1 MRFEWPSDEEFQG
14 GQQAAAMDEKD
25 RPLLPEGTH
34 TVSIVWAGEQVRDWA
49 KHEKDNPAGTVLSV
63 KLDCGPK
70 WQPVWESIRTHWRGA
85 IEALCRSARVAPPT
99 SGQEWSEKDL
109 VGQWVT
115 IETVNAIS
123 KAGREYV
130 KIEKWRAGPPIN
142 GETVKVE
149 TRAARTPA
157 AKVKASAPAI
167 GSDDIPF
174 LWLVAIVASVIG
186 GAA

>member
-1 MRFEWPSDEEFQG
+1 MRFDWPTDDDFQPG
-14 GQQAAAMDEKD
+14 KQAAATDEKD

-34 TVSIVWAGEQVRDWA
+34 TVSIVWAGQQLRDWA
-49 KHEKDNPAGTVLSV
+49 KHDPDNLAGAVLTV

-70 WQPVWESIRTHWRGA
+70 WQPVWESIRIHWRGA
-85 IEALCRSARVAPPT
+85 IEALCRSARVAPPS
-99 SGQEWSEKDL
+99 SGVDWSEQQL
-109 VGQWVT
+109 VGQFVT

-130 KIEKWRAGPPIN
+130 KIEKWKPGPPI
-142 GETVKVE
+142 GAETVKVE

-157 AKVKASAPAI
+157 AKVKAASPAI

-174 LWLVAIVASVIG
+174 
-186 GAA
+186 